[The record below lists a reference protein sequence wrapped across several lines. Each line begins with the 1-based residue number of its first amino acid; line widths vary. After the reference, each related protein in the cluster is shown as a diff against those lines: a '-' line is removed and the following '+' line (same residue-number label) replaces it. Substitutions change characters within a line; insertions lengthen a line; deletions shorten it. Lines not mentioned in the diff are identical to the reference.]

1 MLRILLSTQ
10 HAFQV
15 SARTHAQ
22 DSAKGQQLR
31 VQPAT
36 EAISVH
42 LLAQHAPVI

>member
-10 HAFQV
+10 HVFQV

-22 DSAKGQQLR
+22 DSVKEQQLR

-36 EAISVH
+36 EVISVH
-42 LLAQHAPVI
+42 LQAQHAPAI